1 MTRRAERGARTPALD
16 GLRGVAIAA
25 VLAYHFD
32 LEAAPL
38 ASMGWS
44 GVELFFVLS
53 GFLITGIVLDTRGE
67 RGWLA
72 RFWKRR
78 AARIFPLY
86 FAIVALSLL
95 LLPRLDHPK
104 AEAFARI
111 AGDETWYWLLL
122 QNLSIATH
130 GFRHGILDVTWSLAI
145 EVQFYLAWPLA
156 VARLGARRTVVA
168 CIALIACSIALRFAL
183 AHLGVWDR
191 AIYVLTPAR
200 LDSLMAGSALA
211 AALRAGH
218 WHAVASAARPVLWGA
233 LAATALILAIDPTQ
247 LAWTSAWSQ
256 SFGYSL
262 WAILFAALLARAWNA
277 PRGSLLASAL
287 CHPALVALGKYS
299 YAMYLFAI
307 PVRGLVR
314 DVVLRPQGGAEQL
327 VFGTACFALTFV
339 AAWMSWHLLE
349 RRFLEKPVP
358 AGEPAPMPS

>member
-1 MTRRAERGARTPALD
+1 VTGVAGRAPALD
-16 GLRGVAIAA
+16 GLRGIAIAA
-25 VLAYHFD
+25 VLVYHFD

-38 ASMGWS
+38 ACLGWS

-72 RFWKRR
+72 RFWRRR

-86 FAIVALSLL
+86 FALVALCLL

-111 AGDETWYWLLL
+111 AGDETWYWLFL
-122 QNLSIATH
+122 QNFSIASH
-130 GFRHGILDVTWSLAI
+130 GFRHAILDVTWSLAI
-145 EVQFYLAWPLA
+145 EVQFYLAWPLV
-156 VARLGARRTVVA
+156 VARLGAHRTVVA
-168 CIALIACSIALRFAL
+168 CAALMAFSIALRLAL
-183 AHLGVWDR
+183 THLDAWDR

-218 WHAVASAARPVLWGA
+218 WNVVANAARPVLWGA
-233 LAATALILAIDPTQ
+233 LAATALILAVDPTD

-256 SFGYSL
+256 SIGYTL
-262 WAILFAALLARAWNA
+262 WAILFAALLARAWDA
-277 PRGSLLASAL
+277 PRGSLLAGAL
-287 CHPALVALGKYS
+287 CHPALVALGRYS

-307 PVRGLVR
+307 PVRGLMR
-314 DVVLRPQGGAEQL
+314 DAVLSPQGGAQQL
-327 VFGTACFALTFV
+327 VFGIACFALTFV
-339 AAWMSWHLLE
+339 AAWASWHLLE
-349 RRFLEKPVP
+349 RRFLENPP
-358 AGEPAPMPS
+358 ARAEPAAMPS